1 VTGSPARY
9 DLQRPGTDEITHAE
23 AGHLS
28 YDVDAGLIEFSDE
41 ATITEGGNQ
50 ISSSVLV
57 YNITEQRINA
67 DSSGEDDNRV
77 RITYTPANGVEPTD
91 EDAAGDDEEPGNQ

>member
-1 VTGSPARY
+1 
-9 DLQRPGTDEITHAE
+9 
-23 AGHLS
+23 LS
-28 YDVDAGLIEFSDE
+28 YDVDAGLIEFSDK

-50 ISSSVLV
+50 ISSNVLV

-77 RITYTPANGVEPTD
+77 RITYTPANGVEPPPGD
-91 EDAAGDDEEPGNQ
+91 EDTAGEEEEAGNP